1 MVNLITGPRG
11 SGKTQQMIDLANEKV
26 KTSNGNVV
34 FIKKSHKDTYTVDF
48 NIRVIRMADY
58 PDVLTLEEFV
68 GFLYGMAAGNHD
80 IEAVFIDSVLKQ
92 ANITLESLAAFLHK
106 LNKIS
111 TENNIDFI
119 SASARIK
126 KIFPESIHLIVQL
139 SANCCIYILSTVTC
153 TAKRFTAL
161 LTVNR
166 FLILLLYC
174 FHFGKRQNRIALF
187 AFFIFYR
194 HLISHVIADNV
205 NKINNRHI
213 KYIVRSFHHNIVM

>member
-1 MVNLITGPRG
+1 MVYLATGPRG

-111 TENNIDFI
+111 TENNIDFYLSI
-119 SASARIK
+119 SADK
-126 KIFPESIHLIVQL
+126 KDIPGIDS
-139 SANCCIYILSTVTC
+139 SDCTV
-153 TAKRFTAL
+153 
-161 LTVNR
+161 V
-166 FLILLLYC
+166 
-174 FHFGKRQNRIALF
+174 
-187 AFFIFYR
+187 
-194 HLISHVIADNV
+194 S
-205 NKINNRHI
+205 
-213 KYIVRSFHHNIVM
+213 

>member
-1 MVNLITGPRG
+1 MVYLVTGPRG

-58 PDVLTLEEFV
+58 PDVLTHEEFV

-111 TENNIDFI
+111 TENNIDFYLSI
-119 SASARIK
+119 SADK
-126 KIFPESIHLIVQL
+126 KDIPGIDS
-139 SANCCIYILSTVTC
+139 SDCTV
-153 TAKRFTAL
+153 
-161 LTVNR
+161 V
-166 FLILLLYC
+166 
-174 FHFGKRQNRIALF
+174 
-187 AFFIFYR
+187 
-194 HLISHVIADNV
+194 S
-205 NKINNRHI
+205 
-213 KYIVRSFHHNIVM
+213 

>member
-1 MVNLITGPRG
+1 MVYLVTGPRG

-92 ANITLESLAAFLHK
+92 ANITVGSLAACLHK
-106 LNKIS
+106 LSKFS
-111 TENNIDFI
+111 KENNIDFYLSI
-119 SASARIK
+119 SADK
-126 KIFPESIHLIVQL
+126 KDIPGIDS
-139 SANCCIYILSTVTC
+139 SDCTV
-153 TAKRFTAL
+153 
-161 LTVNR
+161 V
-166 FLILLLYC
+166 
-174 FHFGKRQNRIALF
+174 
-187 AFFIFYR
+187 
-194 HLISHVIADNV
+194 S
-205 NKINNRHI
+205 
-213 KYIVRSFHHNIVM
+213 

>member
-1 MVNLITGPRG
+1 MVYLVTGPRG

-48 NIRVIRMADY
+48 NIRVMRMADY

-111 TENNIDFI
+111 TENNIDFYLSI
-119 SASARIK
+119 SADK
-126 KIFPESIHLIVQL
+126 KDIPGIDS
-139 SANCCIYILSTVTC
+139 SDCTV
-153 TAKRFTAL
+153 
-161 LTVNR
+161 V
-166 FLILLLYC
+166 
-174 FHFGKRQNRIALF
+174 
-187 AFFIFYR
+187 
-194 HLISHVIADNV
+194 S
-205 NKINNRHI
+205 
-213 KYIVRSFHHNIVM
+213 

>member
-1 MVNLITGPRG
+1 MVYLVTGPRG
-11 SGKTQQMIDLANEKV
+11 SGKTQQMIDANEKV

-111 TENNIDFI
+111 TENNIDFYLSI
-119 SASARIK
+119 SADK
-126 KIFPESIHLIVQL
+126 KDIPGIDS
-139 SANCCIYILSTVTC
+139 SDCTV
-153 TAKRFTAL
+153 
-161 LTVNR
+161 V
-166 FLILLLYC
+166 
-174 FHFGKRQNRIALF
+174 
-187 AFFIFYR
+187 
-194 HLISHVIADNV
+194 S
-205 NKINNRHI
+205 
-213 KYIVRSFHHNIVM
+213 

>member
-1 MVNLITGPRG
+1 MVYLVTGPRG

-111 TENNIDFI
+111 TENNIDF
-119 SASARIK
+119 
-126 KIFPESIHLIVQL
+126 L
-139 SANCCIYILSTVTC
+139 SQHQ
-153 TAKRFTAL
+153 R
-161 LTVNR
+161 
-166 FLILLLYC
+166 
-174 FHFGKRQNRIALF
+174 G
-187 AFFIFYR
+187 
-194 HLISHVIADNV
+194 
-205 NKINNRHI
+205 
-213 KYIVRSFHHNIVM
+213 

>member
-1 MVNLITGPRG
+1 MVYLVTGPRG

-111 TENNIDFI
+111 TENNIDFYLSI
-119 SASARIK
+119 TADK
-126 KIFPESIHLIVQL
+126 KDIPGIDS
-139 SANCCIYILSTVTC
+139 SDCTV
-153 TAKRFTAL
+153 
-161 LTVNR
+161 V
-166 FLILLLYC
+166 
-174 FHFGKRQNRIALF
+174 
-187 AFFIFYR
+187 
-194 HLISHVIADNV
+194 S
-205 NKINNRHI
+205 
-213 KYIVRSFHHNIVM
+213 

>member
-1 MVNLITGPRG
+1 MVYLVTGPRG

-111 TENNIDFI
+111 TEKNIDFYLSI
-119 SASARIK
+119 SADK
-126 KIFPESIHLIVQL
+126 KDIPGIDS
-139 SANCCIYILSTVTC
+139 SDCTV
-153 TAKRFTAL
+153 
-161 LTVNR
+161 V
-166 FLILLLYC
+166 
-174 FHFGKRQNRIALF
+174 
-187 AFFIFYR
+187 
-194 HLISHVIADNV
+194 S
-205 NKINNRHI
+205 
-213 KYIVRSFHHNIVM
+213 

>member
-1 MVNLITGPRG
+1 MVYLVTRPRG

-68 GFLYGMAAGNHD
+68 GFLYGMEAGNH
-80 IEAVFIDSVLKQ
+80 IDSVLKQ

-111 TENNIDFI
+111 TENNIDFYLSI
-119 SASARIK
+119 SADK
-126 KIFPESIHLIVQL
+126 KDIPGIDS
-139 SANCCIYILSTVTC
+139 SDCTV
-153 TAKRFTAL
+153 
-161 LTVNR
+161 V
-166 FLILLLYC
+166 
-174 FHFGKRQNRIALF
+174 
-187 AFFIFYR
+187 
-194 HLISHVIADNV
+194 S
-205 NKINNRHI
+205 
-213 KYIVRSFHHNIVM
+213 

>member
-1 MVNLITGPRG
+1 MVYLVTGPRG
-11 SGKTQQMIDLANEKV
+11 SGKTQQMIDLANGKV

-111 TENNIDFI
+111 TENNIDFYLSI
-119 SASARIK
+119 SADK
-126 KIFPESIHLIVQL
+126 KDIPGIDS
-139 SANCCIYILSTVTC
+139 SDCTV
-153 TAKRFTAL
+153 
-161 LTVNR
+161 V
-166 FLILLLYC
+166 
-174 FHFGKRQNRIALF
+174 
-187 AFFIFYR
+187 
-194 HLISHVIADNV
+194 S
-205 NKINNRHI
+205 
-213 KYIVRSFHHNIVM
+213 

>member
-1 MVNLITGPRG
+1 MVYLVTGPRG

-68 GFLYGMAAGNHD
+68 GFIYGMAAGNHD

-111 TENNIDFI
+111 TENNIDFYLSI
-119 SASARIK
+119 SADK
-126 KIFPESIHLIVQL
+126 KDIPGIDS
-139 SANCCIYILSTVTC
+139 SDCTV
-153 TAKRFTAL
+153 
-161 LTVNR
+161 V
-166 FLILLLYC
+166 
-174 FHFGKRQNRIALF
+174 
-187 AFFIFYR
+187 
-194 HLISHVIADNV
+194 S
-205 NKINNRHI
+205 
-213 KYIVRSFHHNIVM
+213 

>member
-1 MVNLITGPRG
+1 MVYLVTGPRG

-80 IEAVFIDSVLKQ
+80 IEAVFIDSVLQQ

-111 TENNIDFI
+111 TENNIDFYLSI
-119 SASARIK
+119 SADK
-126 KIFPESIHLIVQL
+126 KDIPGIDS
-139 SANCCIYILSTVTC
+139 SDCTV
-153 TAKRFTAL
+153 
-161 LTVNR
+161 V
-166 FLILLLYC
+166 
-174 FHFGKRQNRIALF
+174 
-187 AFFIFYR
+187 
-194 HLISHVIADNV
+194 S
-205 NKINNRHI
+205 
-213 KYIVRSFHHNIVM
+213 

>member
-1 MVNLITGPRG
+1 MVYLVTGPRG

-111 TENNIDFI
+111 TENNIDFYLSI
-119 SASARIK
+119 SADK
-126 KIFPESIHLIVQL
+126 KDIPGIDS
-139 SANCCIYILSTVTC
+139 SDYTV
-153 TAKRFTAL
+153 
-161 LTVNR
+161 V
-166 FLILLLYC
+166 
-174 FHFGKRQNRIALF
+174 
-187 AFFIFYR
+187 
-194 HLISHVIADNV
+194 S
-205 NKINNRHI
+205 
-213 KYIVRSFHHNIVM
+213 

>member
-1 MVNLITGPRG
+1 MVYLVTGPRG

-92 ANITLESLAAFLHK
+92 ANITLESLAAFSHK

-111 TENNIDFI
+111 TENNIDFYLSI
-119 SASARIK
+119 SADK
-126 KIFPESIHLIVQL
+126 KDIPGIDS
-139 SANCCIYILSTVTC
+139 SDCTV
-153 TAKRFTAL
+153 
-161 LTVNR
+161 V
-166 FLILLLYC
+166 
-174 FHFGKRQNRIALF
+174 
-187 AFFIFYR
+187 
-194 HLISHVIADNV
+194 S
-205 NKINNRHI
+205 
-213 KYIVRSFHHNIVM
+213 

>member
-1 MVNLITGPRG
+1 MVYLVTGPRG
-11 SGKTQQMIDLANEKV
+11 SGNTQQMIDLANEKV

-111 TENNIDFI
+111 TENNIDFYLSI
-119 SASARIK
+119 SADK
-126 KIFPESIHLIVQL
+126 KDIPGIDS
-139 SANCCIYILSTVTC
+139 SDCTV
-153 TAKRFTAL
+153 
-161 LTVNR
+161 V
-166 FLILLLYC
+166 
-174 FHFGKRQNRIALF
+174 
-187 AFFIFYR
+187 
-194 HLISHVIADNV
+194 S
-205 NKINNRHI
+205 
-213 KYIVRSFHHNIVM
+213 

>member
-1 MVNLITGPRG
+1 MEYLVTGPRG

-58 PDVLTLEEFV
+58 PDVLTLEAIRRFPLRYEQP
-68 GFLYGMAAGNHD
+68 NHD

-111 TENNIDFI
+111 TENNIDFYLSI
-119 SASARIK
+119 SADK
-126 KIFPESIHLIVQL
+126 KDIPGIDS
-139 SANCCIYILSTVTC
+139 SDCTV
-153 TAKRFTAL
+153 
-161 LTVNR
+161 V
-166 FLILLLYC
+166 
-174 FHFGKRQNRIALF
+174 
-187 AFFIFYR
+187 
-194 HLISHVIADNV
+194 S
-205 NKINNRHI
+205 
-213 KYIVRSFHHNIVM
+213 

>member
-1 MVNLITGPRG
+1 MVYLVTDPRG

-111 TENNIDFI
+111 TENNIDFYLSI
-119 SASARIK
+119 SADK
-126 KIFPESIHLIVQL
+126 KDVS
-139 SANCCIYILSTVTC
+139 
-153 TAKRFTAL
+153 
-161 LTVNR
+161 
-166 FLILLLYC
+166 
-174 FHFGKRQNRIALF
+174 
-187 AFFIFYR
+187 
-194 HLISHVIADNV
+194 
-205 NKINNRHI
+205 
-213 KYIVRSFHHNIVM
+213 

>member
-1 MVNLITGPRG
+1 MVYLVTGPRG

-80 IEAVFIDSVLKQ
+80 IEAVVIDSVLKQ

-111 TENNIDFI
+111 TENNIDFYLSI
-119 SASARIK
+119 SADK
-126 KIFPESIHLIVQL
+126 KDIPGIDS
-139 SANCCIYILSTVTC
+139 SDCTV
-153 TAKRFTAL
+153 
-161 LTVNR
+161 V
-166 FLILLLYC
+166 
-174 FHFGKRQNRIALF
+174 
-187 AFFIFYR
+187 
-194 HLISHVIADNV
+194 S
-205 NKINNRHI
+205 
-213 KYIVRSFHHNIVM
+213 

>member
-1 MVNLITGPRG
+1 MVYLVTGPRG

-111 TENNIDFI
+111 TENNIDFYLSI
-119 SASARIK
+119 SA
-126 KIFPESIHLIVQL
+126 
-139 SANCCIYILSTVTC
+139 
-153 TAKRFTAL
+153 
-161 LTVNR
+161 
-166 FLILLLYC
+166 
-174 FHFGKRQNRIALF
+174 
-187 AFFIFYR
+187 
-194 HLISHVIADNV
+194 D
-205 NKINNRHI
+205 
-213 KYIVRSFHHNIVM
+213 

>member
-1 MVNLITGPRG
+1 MVYLVTGPRG

-111 TENNIDFI
+111 TENNIDFYLSI
-119 SASARIK
+119 SADK
-126 KIFPESIHLIVQL
+126 KDIPGIDS
-139 SANCCIYILSTVTC
+139 SYCTV
-153 TAKRFTAL
+153 
-161 LTVNR
+161 V
-166 FLILLLYC
+166 
-174 FHFGKRQNRIALF
+174 
-187 AFFIFYR
+187 
-194 HLISHVIADNV
+194 S
-205 NKINNRHI
+205 
-213 KYIVRSFHHNIVM
+213 

>member
-1 MVNLITGPRG
+1 MVYLVTGPRG

-111 TENNIDFI
+111 TENNIDFYLSI
-119 SASARIK
+119 SADK

-139 SANCCIYILSTVTC
+139 SANT
-153 TAKRFTAL
+153 F
-161 LTVNR
+161 
-166 FLILLLYC
+166 
-174 FHFGKRQNRIALF
+174 
-187 AFFIFYR
+187 
-194 HLISHVIADNV
+194 
-205 NKINNRHI
+205 
-213 KYIVRSFHHNIVM
+213 

>member
-1 MVNLITGPRG
+1 MVYLVTGPRG

-58 PDVLTLEEFV
+58 PDVLTLEKFV

-111 TENNIDFI
+111 TENNIDFYLSI
-119 SASARIK
+119 SADK
-126 KIFPESIHLIVQL
+126 KDIPGIDS
-139 SANCCIYILSTVTC
+139 SDCTV
-153 TAKRFTAL
+153 
-161 LTVNR
+161 V
-166 FLILLLYC
+166 
-174 FHFGKRQNRIALF
+174 
-187 AFFIFYR
+187 
-194 HLISHVIADNV
+194 S
-205 NKINNRHI
+205 
-213 KYIVRSFHHNIVM
+213 

>member
-1 MVNLITGPRG
+1 MVNLVTGPRG

-58 PDVLTLEEFV
+58 PDILTLEEFI

-92 ANITLESLAAFLHK
+92 ANITLESLGAFIQK

-111 TENNIDFI
+111 TENKIDFYLSISAEKKDIPNID
-119 SASARIK
+119 SS
-126 KIFPESIHLIVQL
+126 ECNLI
-139 SANCCIYILSTVTC
+139 
-153 TAKRFTAL
+153 
-161 LTVNR
+161 
-166 FLILLLYC
+166 
-174 FHFGKRQNRIALF
+174 
-187 AFFIFYR
+187 
-194 HLISHVIADNV
+194 
-205 NKINNRHI
+205 
-213 KYIVRSFHHNIVM
+213 

>member
-1 MVNLITGPRG
+1 MVYLVTGPRG

-80 IEAVFIDSVLKQ
+80 SEAVFIDSVLKQ

-111 TENNIDFI
+111 TENNIDFYLSI
-119 SASARIK
+119 SADK
-126 KIFPESIHLIVQL
+126 KDIPGIDS
-139 SANCCIYILSTVTC
+139 SDCTV
-153 TAKRFTAL
+153 
-161 LTVNR
+161 V
-166 FLILLLYC
+166 
-174 FHFGKRQNRIALF
+174 
-187 AFFIFYR
+187 
-194 HLISHVIADNV
+194 S
-205 NKINNRHI
+205 
-213 KYIVRSFHHNIVM
+213 